1 MNSELYEKDFYEW
14 TQKNAQLLREGR
26 LSEVDRDNL
35 IEELE
40 TMGRS
45 EKRAFVNHLAV
56 LIAHLLKW
64 ERQSVLR
71 SKSWRYTIRE
81 QRTQVEEILDVNPS
95 FNHLLAEMVLKA
107 YGKAIVRVVKET
119 GMDEDH
125 FPSTCPYEFD
135 QIMDPTFFPGE
146 NG

>member
-1 MNSELYEKDFYEW
+1 METLYDRDFYEW
-14 TQKNAQLLREGR
+14 TRKNAQLLREGR
-26 LSEVDRDNL
+26 LSEIDTDNL

-56 LIAHLLKW
+56 LLAHLLKW
-64 ERQSVLR
+64 ERQPGLR

-81 QRTQVEEILDVNPS
+81 QRAQVADILDDNPS
-95 FNHLLAEMVLKA
+95 FKHSLDELLLKA
-107 YGKAIVRVVKET
+107 YGKSIVRVVKET
-119 GMDEDH
+119 GLDEDN
-125 FPSTCPYEFD
+125 FPATCPYEPD
-135 QIMDPTFFPGE
+135 EIMDTTFFPGD

>member
-1 MNSELYEKDFYEW
+1 METLYDRDFYEW

-26 LSEVDRDNL
+26 LSEIDIDNL

-64 ERQSVLR
+64 ERQPVLQ
-71 SKSWRYTIRE
+71 SKSWKYTIRE
-81 QRTQVEEILDVNPS
+81 QRAQVADILDDNPS
-95 FNHLLAEMVLKA
+95 FKHSLDELLLKA

-119 GMDEDH
+119 GLDEET
-125 FPSTCPYEFD
+125 FPATCPYELEK
-135 QIMDPTFFPGE
+135 IMDTTFFPGA
-146 NG
+146 NA

>member
-1 MNSELYEKDFYEW
+1 METLYDRDFYEW
-14 TQKNAQLLREGR
+14 TRKNAQLLREGR
-26 LSEVDRDNL
+26 LSEIDRDNL

-64 ERQSVLR
+64 ERQPVLR

-81 QRTQVEEILDVNPS
+81 QRAQVADILDDNPS
-95 FNHLLAEMVLKA
+95 FRPSLEGMLLKA
-107 YGKAIVRVVKET
+107 YGKAIVRVAKET
-119 GMDEDH
+119 GLDEES
-125 FPSTCPYEFD
+125 FPVTCPYEPD
-135 QIMDPTFFPGE
+135 KIMDTTFFPGE
-146 NG
+146 NV

>member
-1 MNSELYEKDFYEW
+1 METLYEKDFYEW

-26 LSEVDRDNL
+26 LAEIDTDNL

-40 TMGRS
+40 AMGRS

-64 ERQSVLR
+64 ERQPVLR

-81 QRTQVEEILDVNPS
+81 QRAQVADILQDNPS
-95 FNHLLAEMVLKA
+95 FKESFAEALSRA

-119 GMDEDH
+119 GLDEET
-125 FPSTCPYEFD
+125 FPATCPYEFTE
-135 QIMDPTFFPGE
+135 IMDTDFFPGKSI
-146 NG
+146 